1 MSNTPPELKDELNNI
16 IDENLDEILEVIK
29 SKLPPYESEPDYVIM
44 KALKEYF
51 K

>member
-1 MSNTPPELKDELNNI
+1 MGEIEDQLHKI
-16 IDENLDEILEVIK
+16 IDENLDPILEIIK
-29 SKLPPYESEPDYVIM
+29 SNLPKYESEPDYVII

>member
-1 MSNTPPELKDELNNI
+1 MTKIEDQLHAI
-16 IDENLDEILEVIK
+16 IDENLDPILEIVK
-29 SKLPPYESEPDYVIM
+29 SNLLQYEPEPDYVIL